1 MLVGQAMLTDEII
14 WARTRLGDVV
24 AEEERQKLLRMPTSL
39 LMVEAELVRQAVL
52 VRVTRENADTMRK
65 IIQSA
70 FDDNFDEEDD
80 LNV

>member
-24 AEEERQKLLRMPTSL
+24 PEAERQKLLRMPTSL
-39 LMVEAELVRQAVL
+39 LMKEAELVRQAVL
-52 VRVTRENADTMRK
+52 VQVTRENADTMRR

-70 FDDNFDEEDD
+70 LDDNFDEEDD
-80 LNV
+80 LND